1 MARDR
6 REVTHGVVFV
16 ISVETGEVLDWSVK
30 TLYCH
35 QCQIHQNHDKKS
47 EKYRTW
53 YQEHSPNCTINFEG
67 ASGRSIEKLIYDLCW
82 IWRQFVLRPSKG
94 GMFAKVSRWKLPCKR
109 RRMCRTHTVACGLR
123 EYKKKMRGQKLPD
136 GKNVGVAGRLT
147 DDVIDRM
154 QSNYREA
161 IRNNSEIGT
170 MKTAIIL
177 I

>member
-1 MARDR
+1 MVLYSSFRLR
-6 REVTHGVVFV
+6 QGKFWTGLLKLFIV
-16 ISVETGEVLDWSVK
+16 ISAKFIKIMTRNPRNTRHGTRS
-30 TLYCH
+30 T
-35 QCQIHQNHDKKS
+35 
-47 EKYRTW
+47 
-53 YQEHSPNCTINFEG
+53 PNCTINFEG
-67 ASGRSIEKLIYDLCW
+67 ASGRSIGKLIYDLCW

-109 RRMCRTHTVACGLR
+109 RRMCRTHTVTCGLW